1 MIFERVSDKEIA
13 DMNRYLLN
21 CMSQSM
27 LDKVVGEIGLTSIE
41 KDITLLRY
49 GKERLTVD
57 ELCEQ
62 LNISPGTYKKHR
74 RNILHKISIFF
85 AGQHFED

>member
-1 MIFERVSDKEIA
+1 MIFERVSDEEIA

-21 CMSQSM
+21 CVSQSM
-27 LDKVVGEIGLTSIE
+27 LERVVDEIGLTSIE

-62 LNISPGTYKKHR
+62 LNISHITYKKHR

-85 AGQHFED
+85 ADKHFED